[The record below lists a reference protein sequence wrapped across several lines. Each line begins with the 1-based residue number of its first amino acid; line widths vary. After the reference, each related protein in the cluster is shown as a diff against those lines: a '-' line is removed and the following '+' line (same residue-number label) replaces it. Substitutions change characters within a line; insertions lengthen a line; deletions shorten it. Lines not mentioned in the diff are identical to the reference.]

1 MTEKMT
7 KAVFDCATGT
17 TEYIELNE
25 TEVAQVLAQNAA
37 AEEFA
42 IQREAELE
50 ARATAKASAEA
61 KLAELG
67 LTPEE
72 IAALR

>member
-42 IQREAELE
+42 MQREAELE